1 MRREI
6 GLIAA
11 MDRNRVI
18 GAGGALPWH
27 LPADLKWFRRCTVGK
42 PVIMG
47 RRTWESLG
55 GRALPERPNIV
66 LTTHAGFEA
75 PGATVANGLEAALAA
90 AGEHE
95 EVMVIG
101 GAVVFD
107 ATIHL
112 ADRLYLTVVDAEFEG
127 DTWFPVFDTGEW
139 RETLCE
145 PHDPDE
151 RNPWPYTF
159 LVCERTGA

>member
-11 MDRNRVI
+11 MDRNRLI
-18 GAGGALPWH
+18 GAGGMLPWH

-47 RRTWESLG
+47 RRTWESIG

-66 LTTHAGFEA
+66 LTTHADFEA
-75 PGATVANGLEAALAA
+75 PGATVVAGLEAALAA

-101 GAVVFD
+101 GAVLFD
-107 ATIHL
+107 TTIHL

-127 DTWFPVFDTGEW
+127 DTWFPVFDTTEW
-139 RETLCE
+139 QEVFRED
-145 PHDPDE
+145 HAADE
-151 RNPWPYTF
+151 RNPHDYTF
-159 LVCERTGA
+159 LIWERVAA